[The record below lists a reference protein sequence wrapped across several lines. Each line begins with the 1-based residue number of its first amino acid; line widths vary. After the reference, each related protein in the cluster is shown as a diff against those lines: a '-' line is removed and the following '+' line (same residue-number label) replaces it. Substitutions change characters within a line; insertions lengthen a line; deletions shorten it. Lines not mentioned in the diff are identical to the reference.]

1 MSKIF
6 ISWWEQVKKNR
17 KTLLEKHSERM
28 LKDEKKATFIS
39 VISEVVNDGAFVHSC
54 QLCKLALKIHKIM
67 GRQNSHSLDK
77 QLKHCSRVTYFSLQF

>member
-28 LKDEKKATFIS
+28 LKDEKKATFTSI
-39 VISEVVNDGAFVHSC
+39 VSEVMNDCLLSTHVNYVG
-54 QLCKLALKIHKIM
+54 
-67 GRQNSHSLDK
+67 
-77 QLKHCSRVTYFSLQF
+77 

>member
-28 LKDEKKATFIS
+28 LKDAKKATFTSI
-39 VISEVVNDGAFVHSC
+39 ISEVANVRLLST
-54 QLCKLALKIHKIM
+54 
-67 GRQNSHSLDK
+67 RLDY
-77 QLKHCSRVTYFSLQF
+77 VG

>member
-28 LKDEKKATFIS
+28 LKVEKKATFTSLIS
-39 VISEVVNDGAFVHSC
+39 DVVNDRLLSTHV
-54 QLCKLALKIHKIM
+54 
-67 GRQNSHSLDK
+67 DY
-77 QLKHCSRVTYFSLQF
+77 VD

>member
-28 LKDEKKATFIS
+28 LKDEKKATFTSI
-39 VISEVVNDGAFVHSC
+39 VSEVMNDCLLSTHVDYVG
-54 QLCKLALKIHKIM
+54 
-67 GRQNSHSLDK
+67 
-77 QLKHCSRVTYFSLQF
+77 

>member
-28 LKDEKKATFIS
+28 LKDEKKATFTAT
-39 VISEVVNDGAFVHSC
+39 ISEAVNDCLLSTHVNYVG
-54 QLCKLALKIHKIM
+54 
-67 GRQNSHSLDK
+67 
-77 QLKHCSRVTYFSLQF
+77 

>member
-28 LKDEKKATFIS
+28 LKDEKKATFTVI
-39 VISEVVNDGAFVHSC
+39 ISEAVNDRLLSTHINYV
-54 QLCKLALKIHKIM
+54 
-67 GRQNSHSLDK
+67 R
-77 QLKHCSRVTYFSLQF
+77 

>member
-28 LKDEKKATFIS
+28 LKDEKKTTFTVI
-39 VISEVVNDGAFVHSC
+39 ISEAVNDCLLST
-54 QLCKLALKIHKIM
+54 
-67 GRQNSHSLDK
+67 
-77 QLKHCSRVTYFSLQF
+77 RVNYVR